1 MIWLSAINS
10 KKFVVSKDAIAL
22 FLFVA
27 FYTMPFLQW
36 FFGIAF
42 FFFESKT
49 ISFWMVLALIY
60 LPTFFLI
67 LSSKKYFVVDFFLL
81 WISIVLFFGI
91 TYIVHDEYEYVYRRE
106 FYGVFDYVFRP
117 DNGLYAYLFIR
128 LVNNPKSLLSGLR
141 ISGFIMYFY
150 SSLKLYL
157 ALNRGY
163 WLEENYM
170 GNAIQLSY
178 NLNFGYDLLLFV
190 CSFLY
195 CALRYK
201 KTIDVVMFVVGFLMI
216 LLGGS
221 RGPVLDIAIFG
232 MIYILITVGESK
244 YKLFYL
250 FLVFLALLIVM
261 FSYHYMLTAIMDLL
275 SSFNISSRTLTKL
288 LEGSVSED
296 NGRSILWAAATNM
309 IEMDPWGYGAMGA
322 RHILYKIHIVGHPHN
337 FILELFV
344 EYGIL
349 GGSIILLYLLINSIR
364 IFIKKDIGE
373 WKGVFLIFFANS
385 CQLLTSYTYWHS
397 IGLWSTLAV
406 GVCVFE
412 NFKKHKV

>member
-10 KKFVVSKDAIAL
+10 KKFVISKDAIAL

-27 FYTMPFLQW
+27 FYMMPFLEW
-36 FFGIAF
+36 IFGK
-42 FFFESKT
+42 FFESRT
-49 ISFWMVLALIY
+49 ISLWMVLALIY

-67 LSSKKYFVVDFFLL
+67 VSNKKYFIVDFFLL
-81 WISIVLFFGI
+81 LTIVILFFGI
-91 TYIVHDEYEYVYRRE
+91 TYIVHDEYEYVYSRK
-106 FYGVFDYVFRP
+106 FYGVWDYVLRP

-150 SSLKLYL
+150 SALKLYI

-190 CSFLY
+190 CCFLY

-201 KTIDVVMFVVGFLMI
+201 RKIDAIMFVVGFVMI

-232 MIYILITVGESK
+232 MIYILIAVGESK
-244 YKLFYL
+244 YKFFYL
-250 FLVFLALLIVM
+250 FLVFVSLLIVM
-261 FSYHYMLTAIMDLL
+261 FSYQYILTAIMDVL
-275 SSFNISSRTLTKL
+275 SYFNVSSRTLSKL

-296 NGRSILWAAATNM
+296 NGRSILWTAATNM
-309 IEMDPWGYGAMGA
+309 IQMDPWGYGAMGA

-337 FILELFV
+337 FILELLV
-344 EYGIL
+344 EYGVL
-349 GGSIILLYLLINSIR
+349 GGAIILLYLLINSIR
-364 IFIKKDIGE
+364 IFIKQDVGE

-397 IGLWSTLAV
+397 IGLWSALAV
-406 GVCVFE
+406 GVCI
-412 NFKKHKV
+412 FKNLKKAKA

>member
-36 FFGIAF
+36 FFGKAF

-49 ISFWMVLALIY
+49 ISLWMVLALIY

-221 RGPVLDIAIFG
+221 RGPVLDFAIFG
-232 MIYILITVGESK
+232 MIYILITVGES
-244 YKLFYL
+244 
-250 FLVFLALLIVM
+250 
-261 FSYHYMLTAIMDLL
+261 
-275 SSFNISSRTLTKL
+275 
-288 LEGSVSED
+288 
-296 NGRSILWAAATNM
+296 
-309 IEMDPWGYGAMGA
+309 
-322 RHILYKIHIVGHPHN
+322 
-337 FILELFV
+337 
-344 EYGIL
+344 
-349 GGSIILLYLLINSIR
+349 
-364 IFIKKDIGE
+364 
-373 WKGVFLIFFANS
+373 
-385 CQLLTSYTYWHS
+385 
-397 IGLWSTLAV
+397 
-406 GVCVFE
+406 
-412 NFKKHKV
+412 